1 MSLEE
6 RNGQKVVV
14 KRNKPTKQFHEF
26 LIIYA
31 YSLISLLL
39 FHPSTPLTFSEIIR
53 NEGCEMRKN
62 LRKIGIST
70 PMLLSMSDAGL
81 IEEYIEGGDIYRA
94 LASGGDVVLAYEAG
108 CITGKLHQAG
118 YTFVDNKAQNYL
130 ARGESVIRTD
140 LGFMKKTNSHYS
152 KSMDIGSFLAS
163 VMDLDRYGEI
173 AKSFH
178 DGYRSEADSKFS
190 YLSIVIRNVLSTGF
204 SSRQQDN
211 TQEHAARLQELDR
224 SLDWRK
230 LCFLVKAA

>member
-70 PMLLSMSDAGL
+70 PMLLSISDADL

-204 SSRQQDN
+204 SSSSKTTLRN
-211 TQEHAARLQELDR
+211 MLLDSR
-224 SLDWRK
+224 SLIG
-230 LCFLVKAA
+230 L

>member
-1 MSLEE
+1 LYFVNWQREVSLEE

-130 ARGESVIRTD
+130 ARGESVIRT
-140 LGFMKKTNSHYS
+140 NSHYS

-204 SSRQQDN
+204 SSSSKTTLRN
-211 TQEHAARLQELDR
+211 MLLDSR
-224 SLDWRK
+224 SLIG
-230 LCFLVKAA
+230 L

>member
-31 YSLISLLL
+31 YSLISMLL

-70 PMLLSMSDAGL
+70 PILLSMSDADL

-108 CITGKLHQAG
+108 CITGKLHEAG
-118 YTFVDNKAQNYL
+118 YTFIDNKAQNYL
-130 ARGESVIRTD
+130 ARGQFVIRTD

-152 KSMDIGSFLAS
+152 ISMDIGSFLAS

-178 DGYRSEADSKFS
+178 DGYRSEAGSKFS

-204 SSRQQDN
+204 SSSSKTTLRN
-211 TQEHAARLQELDR
+211 MLLDSR
-224 SLDWRK
+224 SLIG
-230 LCFLVKAA
+230 L

>member
-1 MSLEE
+1 LYFVNWQREVSLEE

-178 DGYRSEADSKFS
+178 DGYRSEVDSKFS

-204 SSRQQDN
+204 SSSSKTTLRN
-211 TQEHAARLQELDR
+211 MLLDSR
-224 SLDWRK
+224 SLIG
-230 LCFLVKAA
+230 L

>member
-39 FHPSTPLTFSEIIR
+39 FHPSTPLTFNEIIR

-70 PMLLSMSDAGL
+70 PMLLSMSDADL

-204 SSRQQDN
+204 SSSSKTTLRN
-211 TQEHAARLQELDR
+211 MLLDSR
-224 SLDWRK
+224 SLIG
-230 LCFLVKAA
+230 L

>member
-1 MSLEE
+1 LYFVNWQREVSLEE

-39 FHPSTPLTFSEIIR
+39 LHPSTPLTFSEIIR
-53 NEGCEMRKN
+53 NEGCEMRNN

-204 SSRQQDN
+204 SSSSKTTLRN
-211 TQEHAARLQELDR
+211 MLLDSR
-224 SLDWRK
+224 SLIG
-230 LCFLVKAA
+230 L

>member
-1 MSLEE
+1 LYFVNWQREVSLEE

-26 LIIYA
+26 LIMYA
-31 YSLISLLL
+31 YSLISMLL
-39 FHPSTPLTFSEIIR
+39 FHPSAPLTFSEIIR

-70 PMLLSMSDAGL
+70 PVLLSMSDTDL

-94 LASGGDVVLAYEAG
+94 LASGGDVMFAYEAG

-178 DGYRSEADSKFS
+178 DGYMSEAGSKFS
-190 YLSIVIRNVLSTGF
+190 YLSIVIRNVLSAGF
-204 SSRQQDN
+204 SSSSKTTLSN
-211 TQEHAARLQELDR
+211 MLLDSR
-224 SLDWRK
+224 SLIG
-230 LCFLVKAA
+230 L

>member
-1 MSLEE
+1 VSLEE

-70 PMLLSMSDAGL
+70 PMLLSMCDAGL

-204 SSRQQDN
+204 SSSSKTTLRN
-211 TQEHAARLQELDR
+211 MLLDSR
-224 SLDWRK
+224 SLMG
-230 LCFLVKAA
+230 L

>member
-81 IEEYIEGGDIYRA
+81 IEEYIEDGDIYRA

-178 DGYRSEADSKFS
+178 DGYRSEAGSKFS

-204 SSRQQDN
+204 SSSSKTTLRN
-211 TQEHAARLQELDR
+211 MLLDSR
-224 SLDWRK
+224 SLIG
-230 LCFLVKAA
+230 L

>member
-6 RNGQKVVV
+6 RNGRKVVV

-178 DGYRSEADSKFS
+178 DGYRSEAESKFS

-204 SSRQQDN
+204 SSSSKTTLRN
-211 TQEHAARLQELDR
+211 MLLDSR
-224 SLDWRK
+224 SLIG
-230 LCFLVKAA
+230 L

>member
-31 YSLISLLL
+31 YSLISMLL

-53 NEGCEMRKN
+53 NEGYEMRKN

-70 PMLLSMSDAGL
+70 PILLSMSDADL
-81 IEEYIEGGDIYRA
+81 IEEYVEGGDIYRA

-118 YTFVDNKAQNYL
+118 YTFIDNKAQNYL
-130 ARGESVIRTD
+130 ARGEFVIRTD

-178 DGYRSEADSKFS
+178 DGYRSEAGSKFS

-204 SSRQQDN
+204 SSSSKTTLRN
-211 TQEHAARLQELDR
+211 MLLDSR
-224 SLDWRK
+224 SLIG
-230 LCFLVKAA
+230 L

>member
-1 MSLEE
+1 
-6 RNGQKVVV
+6 VV

-39 FHPSTPLTFSEIIR
+39 FHPSPPLTFSEIIR

-70 PMLLSMSDAGL
+70 PMLLSMSDADL

-94 LASGGDVVLAYEAG
+94 LASGGDVMLAYEAG

-118 YTFVDNKAQNYL
+118 YTFIDNKAQNYL

-178 DGYRSEADSKFS
+178 DGYRSEAGSKFS
-190 YLSIVIRNVLSTGF
+190 YLSIVIRNVLATGF
-204 SSRQQDN
+204 SSSSN
-211 TQEHAARLQELDR
+211 TTLTNMLLDSR
-224 SLDWRK
+224 SLIG
-230 LCFLVKAA
+230 L

>member
-1 MSLEE
+1 LYFVNWQREVSLEE

-70 PMLLSMSDAGL
+70 PMLLSMSDADL

-94 LASGGDVVLAYEAG
+94 LATGGDIVLAYEAG

-204 SSRQQDN
+204 SSSSKTTLRN
-211 TQEHAARLQELDR
+211 MLLDSR
-224 SLDWRK
+224 SLIG
-230 LCFLVKAA
+230 L

>member
-39 FHPSTPLTFSEIIR
+39 FHPSTPLTFNEIIR

-204 SSRQQDN
+204 SSSSKTTLRN
-211 TQEHAARLQELDR
+211 MLLDSR
-224 SLDWRK
+224 SLIG
-230 LCFLVKAA
+230 L

>member
-39 FHPSTPLTFSEIIR
+39 FHPSTPLTFGEIIR

-70 PMLLSMSDAGL
+70 PMLLSMSDADL

-204 SSRQQDN
+204 SSSSKTTLRN
-211 TQEHAARLQELDR
+211 MLLDSR
-224 SLDWRK
+224 SLIG
-230 LCFLVKAA
+230 L

>member
-31 YSLISLLL
+31 YSLMSLLL

-70 PMLLSMSDAGL
+70 PMLLSMSDADL

-204 SSRQQDN
+204 SSSSKTTLRN
-211 TQEHAARLQELDR
+211 MLLDSR
-224 SLDWRK
+224 SLIG
-230 LCFLVKAA
+230 L

>member
-1 MSLEE
+1 MYFVNWQRQVSLEE
-6 RNGQKVVV
+6 INGQKVMV

-26 LIIYA
+26 LILYA
-31 YSLISLLL
+31 YSLISILLL
-39 FHPSTPLTFSEIIR
+39 HPSAPLAFSEIVK
-53 NEGCEMRKN
+53 NEGYEMRKK
-62 LRKIGIST
+62 LQKIGIGT
-70 PMLLSMSDAGL
+70 PVLLLISDTYL

-94 LASGGDVVLAYEAG
+94 LASTGDIMLAYKAG
-108 CITGKLHQAG
+108 SITGKAHRAG

-204 SSRQQDN
+204 SSSSKTTLRN
-211 TQEHAARLQELDR
+211 MLLDSR
-224 SLDWRK
+224 SLIG
-230 LCFLVKAA
+230 L

>member
-1 MSLEE
+1 LYFVNWQREVSLEE

-39 FHPSTPLTFSEIIR
+39 LHPSTPLTFSEIIR

-204 SSRQQDN
+204 SSSSKTTLRN
-211 TQEHAARLQELDR
+211 MLLDSR
-224 SLDWRK
+224 SLIG
-230 LCFLVKAA
+230 L

>member
-204 SSRQQDN
+204 SSSSKTTLRN
-211 TQEHAARLQELDR
+211 MLLDSR
-224 SLDWRK
+224 SLIG
-230 LCFLVKAA
+230 L

>member
-1 MSLEE
+1 MYFVNWQREVSLEE

-70 PMLLSMSDAGL
+70 PMLLSMSDADL

-94 LASGGDVVLAYEAG
+94 LASGGDVVLGYEAG

-204 SSRQQDN
+204 SSSSKTTLRN
-211 TQEHAARLQELDR
+211 MLLDSR
-224 SLDWRK
+224 SLIG
-230 LCFLVKAA
+230 L

>member
-70 PMLLSMSDAGL
+70 PMLLSMSDADL

-140 LGFMKKTNSHYS
+140 LGFMKKTNSQYS

-178 DGYRSEADSKFS
+178 NGYRSEADSKFS

-204 SSRQQDN
+204 SSSSKTTLRN
-211 TQEHAARLQELDR
+211 MLLDSR
-224 SLDWRK
+224 SLIG
-230 LCFLVKAA
+230 L

>member
-118 YTFVDNKAQNYL
+118 YTFVDNKSQNYL

-204 SSRQQDN
+204 SSSSKTTLRN
-211 TQEHAARLQELDR
+211 MLLDSR
-224 SLDWRK
+224 SLIG
-230 LCFLVKAA
+230 L

>member
-1 MSLEE
+1 LYFVNWQREVSLEE

-53 NEGCEMRKN
+53 NEGCEMRNN

-70 PMLLSMSDAGL
+70 PMLLSMSDADL

-204 SSRQQDN
+204 SSCSKTTLRN
-211 TQEHAARLQELDR
+211 MLLDSR
-224 SLDWRK
+224 SLIG
-230 LCFLVKAA
+230 L

>member
-26 LIIYA
+26 LVIYA

-70 PMLLSMSDAGL
+70 PMLLSMSDADL

-204 SSRQQDN
+204 SSSSKTTLRN
-211 TQEHAARLQELDR
+211 MLLDSR
-224 SLDWRK
+224 SLIG
-230 LCFLVKAA
+230 L

>member
-1 MSLEE
+1 LYFVNWQREVSLEE

-81 IEEYIEGGDIYRA
+81 IEEYIEDGDIYRA

-204 SSRQQDN
+204 SSSSKTTLRN
-211 TQEHAARLQELDR
+211 MLLDSR
-224 SLDWRK
+224 SLIG
-230 LCFLVKAA
+230 L